1 MTNQPL
7 INIDDIIEAL
17 PLLDHTDRMR
27 LQSALF
33 GFQNDMDLKE
43 ALRENLEA
51 LKNSRVNQ
59 E

>member
-1 MTNQPL
+1 MSNQIEL
-7 INIDDIIEAL
+7 TIDDIIAAL
-17 PLLDHTDRMR
+17 PTLDHDDRMK

-43 ALRENLEA
+43 ALSQNLESI
-51 LKNSRVNQ
+51 KGGRVG

>member
-1 MTNQPL
+1 MSNQIEL
-7 INIDDIIEAL
+7 TIDDIIAAL
-17 PLLDHTDRMR
+17 PTLDHDDRMK

-43 ALRENLEA
+43 ALSQNLESI
-51 LKNSRVNQ
+51 KGGRVGH

>member
-1 MTNQPL
+1 MSNHIELT
-7 INIDDIIEAL
+7 IDDIIAAL
-17 PLLDHTDRMR
+17 PTLDHNDRVK

-43 ALRENLEA
+43 ALSQNLET
-51 LKNSRVNQ
+51 LKGRAGQ

>member
-1 MTNQPL
+1 MSNQIEL
-7 INIDDIIEAL
+7 TIDDIIAAL
-17 PLLDHTDRMR
+17 PTLDHNDRMK

-43 ALRENLEA
+43 ALSQNLQT
-51 LKNSRVNQ
+51 LKGGISQ